1 MLETE
6 YPISGDPAA
15 TLSFPG
21 VMAIIGSATGAAIV
35 CFQIVRGNGIDV
47 SLKSQELIRRNAQR
61 HPWDRRDKAE
71 LVPSA

>member
-35 CFQIVRGNGIDV
+35 CTDEAAER
-47 SLKSQELIRRNAQR
+47 SLSPTAFF
-61 HPWDRRDKAE
+61 ATTFTT
-71 LVPSA
+71 